1 MHFPEAC
8 AFIWKFSFPLASF
21 HREAPGLLLSFY
33 LKSCQLKIVKM
44 KLLFYSLAVILFLLD
59 HGKTFIYYKLLSS
72 DPNFCDVGRQT
83 MVEVTTAPTCS
94 HIIRVTVNKG
104 N

>member
-1 MHFPEAC
+1 MA
-8 AFIWKFSFPLASF
+8 KT
-21 HREAPGLLLSFY
+21 
-33 LKSCQLKIVKM
+33 

-72 DPNFCDVGRQT
+72 DPNFCDAGRQN

-104 N
+104 NRVQPRSVSVAQNQDRKITT